1 MSTTPRERY
10 RTQVRT
16 EIKAHAWTQ
25 IAEAGASALSLNA
38 IAKAMGLSGPALY
51 RYFANRD
58 ELITDL
64 VTDAYRQLAD
74 AFRAAVEERGS
85 DPAVIAHAMR
95 DWALA
100 YPQRYFLIYGTPIPG
115 YHAPQTTTD
124 IAAELMGMLLDALR
138 DHRPGPAGGR
148 ATAFDEHL
156 DGHRDWARSAAPA
169 GTLHT
174 ALSLWA
180 RLHGV
185 ISLEIAGHFTDM
197 GFDTARFFQSEV
209 DEMLGR

>member
-1 MSTTPRERY
+1 MRAE
-10 RTQVRT
+10 VK
-16 EIKAHAWTQ
+16 EHAWAQ
-25 IAEAGASALSLNA
+25 IAEAGASAISLNA

-58 ELITDL
+58 ELITEL

-74 AFRAAVEERGS
+74 AFHAAVEAKGS

-115 YHAPQTTTD
+115 YHAPDTTTE
-124 IAAELMGMLLDALR
+124 IAGELMGMLLDALADR
-138 DHRPGPAGGR
+138 DPGP

-156 DGHRDWARSAAPA
+156 DAHRDWAESDLRA
-169 GTLHT
+169 GTLRT
-174 ALSLWA
+174 ALGLWA
-180 RLHGV
+180 NLHGV
-185 ISLEIAGHFTDM
+185 ISLEIANHFTNM
-197 GFDTARFFQSEV
+197 GFDTGQFFQSEL
-209 DEMLGR
+209 DAMLGR

>member
-1 MSTTPRERY
+1 VSTTPRERY
-10 RTQVRT
+10 RAQVRA
-16 EIKAHAWTQ
+16 EIKEHAWAQ

-38 IAKAMGLSGPALY
+38 IAKTMGLSGPALY

-74 AFRAAVEERGS
+74 AFGAAVEAKGS

-100 YPQRYFLIYGTPIPG
+100 HPQRYFLIYGTPIPG
-115 YHAPQTTTD
+115 YHAPDGTTA
-124 IAAELMGMLLDALR
+124 IAAELMSMLLDALR
-138 DHRPGPAGGR
+138 DHPPAP

-156 DGHRDWARSAAPA
+156 EQHREWTGDPAPA
-169 GTLHT
+169 GTLRE
-174 ALSLWA
+174 ALGLWA

-185 ISLEIAGHFTDM
+185 ISLEIAGHFTAM
-197 GFDTARFFQSEV
+197 GFDTALFFQAEL
-209 DEMLGR
+209 DAMLGR

>member
-1 MSTTPRERY
+1 MRAE
-10 RTQVRT
+10 VK
-16 EIKAHAWTQ
+16 EHAWTQ

-38 IAKAMGLSGPALY
+38 IAKSMGLSGPALY

-74 AFRAAVEERGS
+74 AFRAAVETKGS

-115 YHAPQTTTD
+115 YHAPETTTE
-124 IAAELMGMLLDALR
+124 IAGELMGMLLDALA
-138 DHRPGPAGGR
+138 DHDPGPA
-148 ATAFDEHL
+148 TWFDEHL
-156 DGHRDWARSAAPA
+156 DGHRDWARSDAPA
-169 GTLHT
+169 GTLRT
-174 ALSLWA
+174 ALDLWA

-185 ISLEIAGHFTDM
+185 ISLEIAGHFTNM
-197 GFDTARFFQSEV
+197 GFDTDRFFRAEV
-209 DEMLGR
+209 DAMLGR